1 MTHPD
6 KAVLV
11 PVALFWVLGF
21 LIMLHQFLYWG
32 VWFQREDLHHETFIL
47 ACFSAALGILMGTG
61 ITRRLSEQAEKEKA
75 KQSTRSISC

>member
-6 KAVLV
+6 KAALVLV
-11 PVALFWVLGF
+11 TLFAVLGF
-21 LIMLHQFLYWG
+21 LMMLHQFLYWG
-32 VWFQREDLHHETFIL
+32 VWFQKEDLHHETFIL
-47 ACFSAALGILMGTG
+47 ACFSAAFGISIGTG